1 MNQSIINSS
10 KDQLEDFKD
19 STVWKDISMELMIWR
34 EGFNLEMLSLVGDAE
49 SNNPSTASVL
59 MHLGDLNGRQKAV
72 DYMLDL
78 PNTFLNILKMKDK
91 KEK

>member
-78 PNTFLNILKMKDK
+78 PNTFLNILKMQDK